1 MGNRL
6 SRLVV
11 LLSMLLGCSNEGAAP
26 ASYLD
31 EPLQCPPLDSMLPI
45 TIEMAEQGELVQ
57 LRQVLSEELDAPV
70 RQQIV
75 HVVAGLLEI
84 VPPSHFSDLA
94 VVGESKVT
102 PRVLSFL
109 DDLLRTLGSLSPEIQ
124 NQFDEGLHRWSQS
137 CPYEPLLRAIE
148 SGSYYTGAIIDIL
161 RLLVGGDAG
170 VLANGSIDP
179 QVWLD
184 LYIGLLEIVV
194 ELPGSEEDLKALISF
209 ISVLP
214 GLDVL
219 EGATALFDD
228 QIFLDSLGETARCF
242 RDLEFAYNYGMLTG
256 VAHISTA
263 QNFSLA
269 DEPESVRN
277 ESSENESE
285 ASAPQLGPDPANAAL
300 RSLLAGVLASPDMQ
314 ESFRYV
320 LSWFF
325 LPERAARIR
334 LDLARLF
341 GSGSVEEVLRAV
353 SRIGLS
359 DCEPLESS
367 VMRAP

>member
-1 MGNRL
+1 M
-6 SRLVV
+6 
-11 LLSMLLGCSNEGAAP
+11 
-26 ASYLD
+26 
-31 EPLQCPPLDSMLPI
+31 
-45 TIEMAEQGELVQ
+45 
-57 LRQVLSEELDAPV
+57 
-70 RQQIV
+70 
-75 HVVAGLLEI
+75 
-84 VPPSHFSDLA
+84 FS
-94 VVGESKVT
+94 V
-102 PRVLSFL
+102 FL